1 MHLRSLLCFGAFTC
15 TAACAPSIPK
25 IGDAAG
31 PSADDTAL
39 PEVEDDPLPTD
50 DVPEDED
57 EDEDET
63 DPGPGGEYFGEML
76 VMIAWPSWGDE
87 EEWDELCE
95 NGAEWSVDDA
105 GVLSGEMQC
114 DVFFNGRRPQS
125 LDVQIAGQVNED
137 GAITGALTFNLEGW
151 LTGDTTLNGSIL
163 EDEMLFVGETEV
175 ELGRSESPVTFEFD
189 GGRR

>member
-1 MHLRSLLCFGAFTC
+1 MQLRSLLCFGALTC
-15 TAACAPSIPK
+15 STACAPSIPK
-25 IGDAAG
+25 VGDAPD

-39 PEVEDDPLPTD
+39 PEGDDDPLPTD
-50 DVPEDED
+50 DVPEDEN
-57 EDEDET
+57 EEEEET

-125 LDVQIAGQVNED
+125 LDVQISGQVDDD
-137 GAITGALTFNLEGW
+137 GAIVGALSFNLDGW
-151 LTGDTTLNGSIL
+151 LTGDTNLNGSML
-163 EDEMLFVGETEV
+163 EDEMLFFAETEV